1 MKKNEIKNTTKKET
15 NIAYAPIYKDYY
27 YYTGQFTEQDI
38 KNPDVSVLAEYNT
51 PYSLI
56 YEDNY
61 RNRNSTTD
69 TTGIDGLTNM
79 ITIDRF
85 IQMVS
90 CCTSG
95 LIYSIIETSK
105 YEFRQS
111 ENVMVFVNLFCN
123 DCVSGMLHD
132 SLIRSMKIGTFD
144 TIICMINSINDQ
156 HNIQE
161 TAKPIGV
168 FVNTIVAEVFNT
180 LHVIVSREIYGTDP
194 LIFSRIMDI
203 ITRCIIVYHDNL
215 NLSIYSFI
223 LDLSKNEEFLLA
235 NNINDKIE

>member
-38 KNPDVSVLAEYNT
+38 KNTDVSVLAKYNT

-61 RNRNSTTD
+61 RNRNNVTD
-69 TTGIDGLTNM
+69 SIRIDSLTNM

-95 LIYSIIETSK
+95 LIYSIIETGK

-111 ENVMVFVNLFCN
+111 ENVMTFVNLFYN
-123 DCVSGMLHD
+123 DYAPSMLQN
-132 SLIRSMKIGTFD
+132 SLSRATKIGVLD
-144 TIICMINSINDQ
+144 TITCMINSINNQ
-156 HNIQE
+156 HNVQE
-161 TAKPIGV
+161 TAKRIDLL
-168 FVNTIVAEVFNT
+168 VNTIVAEVFNT
-180 LHVIVSREIYGTDP
+180 LHGIVLRGLYGTDP